1 MTKEAMKWGTF
12 RVNVQIS
19 VNLEIL
25 MIKRRNFMKEKL
37 VRDNIPEII
46 MKDGH
51 VPHTRVLSDEEYVKQ
66 LEIKLFEETNE
77 YLESKDVEEL
87 ADILEVIYAI
97 SQFKGVALSELE
109 SVRRN
114 KAEKNGSFHKNY
126 CFLI

>member
-1 MTKEAMKWGTF
+1 MKWGTF

-46 MKDGH
+46 MKNGH

-66 LEIKLFEETNE
+66 LEIKLLEETNE

-114 KAEKNGSFHKNY
+114 KAEKNGSFHKKLLL
-126 CFLI
+126 FDITS

>member
-1 MTKEAMKWGTF
+1 
-12 RVNVQIS
+12 
-19 VNLEIL
+19 
-25 MIKRRNFMKEKL
+25 MKEKL

-66 LEIKLFEETNE
+66 LEIKLLEETNE

-114 KAEKNGSFHKNY
+114 KAEKMEVFIKNY